1 MSEQNAIVLS
11 QTDKEALLTPREL
24 REYQIYMR
32 LKQPPMAQSTQLQ
45 FYQLFL
51 NSNSCEEI
59 VRLNP
64 SGFSLGAIVRARLEN
79 NWDENLAQHKSE
91 LMYKIRDRVQQVTL
105 ETVDRLCDELAAS
118 NKLSRDKVKKFLQTG
133 DPLELAGTNVGSMKH
148 MEKLIESLAKLLG
161 TDQPKKPG
169 PTVHVNIG
177 AAGATVDGQVLP
189 LVPAGKPLPAQTA
202 ADALAIIH
210 KNRQG
215 QR

>member
-1 MSEQNAIVLS
+1 
-11 QTDKEALLTPREL
+11 
-24 REYQIYMR
+24 
-32 LKQPPMAQSTQLQ
+32 
-45 FYQLFL
+45 
-51 NSNSCEEI
+51 
-59 VRLNP
+59 
-64 SGFSLGAIVRARLEN
+64 
-79 NWDENLAQHKSE
+79 
-91 LMYKIRDRVQQVTL
+91 MYKIRDRVQQVTL